1 MVDLM
6 SAQPQASQL
15 SSSQEFAGGVG
26 VVTGAAGGLGRVVSR
41 LLVER
46 GAVVYL
52 VDLDRRGAE
61 TLAEELRSR
70 GGEAHAAPVDVA
82 SEEEL
87 SELRSR
93 IVSEQQGRLDFVIN
107 NAGGWRYGR
116 AHEITMTDWDWT
128 FRTNVT
134 GTFLVSRMLMGL
146 MVERHYGR
154 IVNVAS
160 ADASR
165 GKPSLPHYA
174 AAKAAVVSLTKSL
187 ALELAPSQV
196 LVNAVSPGAIATDAN
211 LSQQWFA
218 ERVAST
224 PLGRGAAPEDIAEVI
239 LFLASKRNRYMV
251 GETVMVN
258 GGALLR

>member
-1 MVDLM
+1 MQFEPATSPSTATL
-6 SAQPQASQL
+6 L
-15 SSSQEFAGGVG
+15 QEFQGAVG
-26 VVTGAAGGLGRVVSR
+26 VVTGAAGGLGRVISR
-41 LLVER
+41 MLVER
-46 GAVVYL
+46 GATVYL
-52 VDLDRRGAE
+52 VDLDRQGAE
-61 TLAEELRSR
+61 RVAEELGSS
-70 GGEAHAAPVDVA
+70 GGKAYAAPIDIA

-93 IVSEQQGRLDFVIN
+93 IVSEQGGRLDFIIN

-146 MVERHYGR
+146 MVERGYGR

-160 ADASR
+160 ADANR
-165 GKPSLPHYA
+165 GKPTLPHYA

-187 ALELAPSQV
+187 ALELASAQV
-196 LVNAVSPGAIATDAN
+196 LVNAVSPGAIATEKTVKQD
-211 LSQQWFA
+211 WFA
-218 ERVAST
+218 ERVAAT
-224 PLGRGAAPEDIAEVI
+224 PLGRAAKPEDIAEVI
-239 LFLASKRNRYMV
+239 LFLASERNRYMV

-258 GGALLR
+258 GGGLIR